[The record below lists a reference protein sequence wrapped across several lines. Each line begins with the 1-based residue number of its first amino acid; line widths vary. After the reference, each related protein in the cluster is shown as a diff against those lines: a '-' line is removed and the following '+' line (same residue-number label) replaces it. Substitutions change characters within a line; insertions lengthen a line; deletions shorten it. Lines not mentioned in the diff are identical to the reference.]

1 MVWMPLV
8 LMCVCSNAQNN
19 YGDDYK
25 SSFDLGALVLLQ
37 ACPLVQLSGIPQS
50 GGFRRFWV

>member
-50 GGFRRFWV
+50 GGFRWFWV